1 MTGVV
6 ATQHAATAPRE
17 RGWRWFVLAI
27 TATLLATAAPMWPPA
42 LALMA
47 AVVRLALP
55 VEQLAVLALVPLG
68 ACALIG
74 WWSGGRTSVALLVVA
89 LVGWL
94 VFKVP
99 LPSTDYGTFVRGWS
113 RALSAAF
120 GLVCLASGNRPFL
133 GRALASVALAAAVAA
148 IGAGAQGVRS
158 GSFSGPVRV
167 LESDYQRRLNES
179 LAAWKGRTESGAW
192 QSFSARL
199 PLVAA
204 RASRVAEQLELLAGS
219 ADLRSTST
227 MVLLSPALLA
237 LESLL
242 ALALGWASYH
252 RLARTRIG
260 PPLASIRDLRFNDQL
275 VWGLVVGA
283 ILVALPNL
291 SQFRVTGFNLLCF
304 FGALYALRGVG
315 VLSWWIPE
323 RAALALL
330 LVLVVLVFVLG
341 PVLVLTTL
349 VAVCFGVGLSDTWRD
364 FRTPARVR

>member
-6 ATQHAATAPRE
+6 AMQHAATAPRE
-17 RGWRWFVLAI
+17 RGWRWLVLAI
-27 TATLLATAAPMWPPA
+27 VATLLATIAPMWPPA

-55 VEQLAVLALVPLG
+55 IEQLAVLALVPLG
-68 ACALIG
+68 ACAVIG
-74 WWSGGRTSVALLVVA
+74 WWSGGRSSVAVLAVG

-94 VFKVP
+94 VLKVP
-99 LPSTDYGTFVRGWS
+99 LPATDYGTFVRGWS
-113 RALSAAF
+113 LALSAAF
-120 GLVCLASGNRPFL
+120 GLVCLASQNRPFL

-148 IGAGAQGVRS
+148 IGAGAQGPRS
-158 GSFSGPVRV
+158 GSFAGPIQV
-167 LESDYQRRLNES
+167 LETDYQRRLHES
-179 LAAWKGRTESGAW
+179 LTAWKGRTESGAW
-192 QSFSARL
+192 QSFSSKL
-199 PLVAA
+199 PLVAE

-219 ADLRSTST
+219 EDLRRTST

-291 SQFRVTGFNLLCF
+291 SAFRVAGFNLLCF

-341 PVLVLTTL
+341 PVLVLTTI

-364 FRTPARVR
+364 FRAPMRVR

>member
-1 MTGVV
+1 
-6 ATQHAATAPRE
+6 
-17 RGWRWFVLAI
+17 
-27 TATLLATAAPMWPPA
+27 
-42 LALMA
+42 
-47 AVVRLALP
+47 
-55 VEQLAVLALVPLG
+55 
-68 ACALIG
+68 
-74 WWSGGRTSVALLVVA
+74 
-89 LVGWL
+89 
-94 VFKVP
+94 
-99 LPSTDYGTFVRGWS
+99 
-113 RALSAAF
+113 
-120 GLVCLASGNRPFL
+120 
-133 GRALASVALAAAVAA
+133 
-148 IGAGAQGVRS
+148 
-158 GSFSGPVRV
+158 
-167 LESDYQRRLNES
+167 
-179 LAAWKGRTESGAW
+179 
-192 QSFSARL
+192 
-199 PLVAA
+199 
-204 RASRVAEQLELLAGS
+204 
-219 ADLRSTST
+219 

-291 SQFRVTGFNLLCF
+291 SAFRVAGFNLLCF

-341 PVLVLTTL
+341 PVLVLTTI

-364 FRTPARVR
+364 FRAPMRVR